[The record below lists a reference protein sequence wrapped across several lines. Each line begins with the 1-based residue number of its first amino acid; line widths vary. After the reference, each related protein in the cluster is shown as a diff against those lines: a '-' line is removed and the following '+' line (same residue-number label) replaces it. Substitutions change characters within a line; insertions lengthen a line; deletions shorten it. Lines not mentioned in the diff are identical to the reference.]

1 MKILFW
7 NPTYVLGGGFNLLSN
22 LLRHLSL
29 HPEVTQITAAI
40 HRDYDNMLPEGSW
53 NAKVRRVLIDGDS
66 PIEPMAAKHDVVYMT
81 WPHGVAIPPVAA
93 PTVCIFQDTILLDAY
108 GFHTTKNFLHG
119 MERAVHETVQ
129 GYSTVIV
136 TSHYTRQRFVD
147 LVGPSAAERVVV
159 LPHIASESPDASEF
173 SQAELSTDSLNTTP
187 MLPPPCVSGHYLL
200 YPANVSE
207 HKNHLALM
215 IALSKRQRTDT
226 KLVLCGYG
234 TEAIGGATPTDNPYL
249 NRLNKAIH
257 DRGLQRGI
265 DYEALGYVTDEQTES
280 LLSHA
285 SGLIMPTRA
294 EGMGLP
300 IHEAIERKLPVI
312 ASDIPVLREHYDAR
326 SNAILWVDPECPG
339 DIAESWDRLC
349 SRVDSYHALARESN
363 RGSGVS
369 WDDLADQTVDILA
382 EAIQSH
388 RPVIRVP
395 LRKHRRWMKKIE
407 RSIKKLWRP
416 AA

>member
-29 HPEVTQITAAI
+29 HPDVSKITAAI
-40 HRDYDNMLPEGSW
+40 HRDYDTMLPEGSW
-53 NAKVRRVLIDGDS
+53 NAKVRRVLIDGDT
-66 PIEPMAAKHDVVYMT
+66 PIEPMATKHDVVYMT
-81 WPHGVAIPPVAA
+81 WPHGVPIPPVAA

-159 LPHIASESPDASEF
+159 LPHIASEVHAPIERAGCSAGAP
-173 SQAELSTDSLNTTP
+173 SQSA
-187 MLPPPCVSGHYLL
+187 PPPCVSGPYLL

-215 IALSKRQRTDT
+215 IALSKRQRTNT

-234 TEAIGGATPTDNPYL
+234 TEAIGDQTPTDNPYL
-249 NRLNKAIH
+249 NRLNKAIR
-257 DRGLQRGI
+257 DRGLQKGS

-285 SGLIMPTRA
+285 NGLIMPTRA

-339 DIAESWDRLC
+339 DIAEAWDRLC
-349 SRVDSYHALARESN
+349 SRVDTYRALARESN
-363 RGSGVS
+363 QGSGVS
-369 WDDLADQTVDILA
+369 WPDLADQTVTILA
-382 EAIQSH
+382 EAIESH
-388 RPVIRVP
+388 RPVVRVP

>member
-22 LLRHLSL
+22 LLHHLSL
-29 HPEVTQITAAI
+29 HPSVTEITAAI
-40 HRDYDNMLPEGSW
+40 HRDYDTMLPDGSW
-53 NAKVRRVLIDGDS
+53 NAKVRRVLIDGDT
-66 PIEPMAAKHDVVYMT
+66 PVEPMAAHHDVVYMT

-108 GFHTTKNFLHG
+108 GFHTTKNFLQG

-147 LVGPSAAERVVV
+147 LVGKAAAERVVV
-159 LPHIASESPDASEF
+159 LPHIASESTAPHHPS
-173 SQAELSTDSLNTTP
+173 SLP
-187 MLPPPCVSGHYLL
+187 PPPCVSGPYLL

-215 IALSKRQRTDT
+215 LALSKRQQTDT

-234 TEAIGGATPTDNPYL
+234 TEAIGETTPTDNPYL
-249 NRLNKAIH
+249 NRLNKTIH

-265 DYEALGYVTDEQTES
+265 DYEALGYITDEQTES

-300 IHEAIERKLPVI
+300 IHEAIERRLPVI

-339 DIAESWDRLC
+339 DIAEAWDRLC
-349 SRVDSYHALARESN
+349 SRTDSYRALARESN

-369 WDDLADQTVDILA
+369 WCDLADHTVSILA
-382 EAIQSH
+382 EAIESH
-388 RPVIRVP
+388 RPVVRVP